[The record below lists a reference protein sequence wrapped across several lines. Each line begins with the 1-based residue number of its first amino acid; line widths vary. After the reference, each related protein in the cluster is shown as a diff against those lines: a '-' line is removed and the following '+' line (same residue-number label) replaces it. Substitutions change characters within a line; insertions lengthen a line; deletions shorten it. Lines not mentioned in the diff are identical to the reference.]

1 MILKYV
7 FGASK
12 INYGPQLRNIYCL
25 QTTWRIAY
33 FSVLGQNNGE
43 IESTCMQF
51 PIELGGFCG

>member
-1 MILKYV
+1 MSLGPVKLITGRSYV
-7 FGASK
+7 TF
-12 INYGPQLRNIYCL
+12 LCV

-51 PIELGGFCG
+51 PIEPGGFCG

>member
-12 INYGPQLRNIYCL
+12 IIYGPQLRNILRL

-43 IESTCMQF
+43 IESTCMQL
-51 PIELGGFCG
+51 PIEPSGFCS